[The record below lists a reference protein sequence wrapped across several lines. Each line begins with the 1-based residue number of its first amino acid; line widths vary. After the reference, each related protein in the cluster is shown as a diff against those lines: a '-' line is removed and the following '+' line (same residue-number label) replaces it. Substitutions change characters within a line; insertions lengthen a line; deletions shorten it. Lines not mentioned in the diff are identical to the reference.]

1 MDKAVCGGSSYA
13 KNFCDFLDGVCPLPG
28 EGIIRTAMVNTHSTR
43 ISPDEWFSLYASG
56 SHVLSDHHFYT
67 TETAYARPF
76 GVSME
81 TLFKIAEVLDV
92 PVSKLFEV

>member
-1 MDKAVCGGSSYA
+1 MLFFHPQIFFQLGL
-13 KNFCDFLDGVCPLPG
+13 DFLAGLQATSPG
-28 EGIIRTAMVNTHSTR
+28 TR

>member
-1 MDKAVCGGSSYA
+1 M
-13 KNFCDFLDGVCPLPG
+13 
-28 EGIIRTAMVNTHSTR
+28 
-43 ISPDEWFSLYASG
+43 
-56 SHVLSDHHFYT
+56 LSDHHFYT